1 MGSREMIAY
10 ILIVA
15 LLSAAALLT
24 WRIRNGFRK
33 ARLEV
38 RKHVRIDLVRRSGT
52 QSDEAVEDSR

>member
-15 LLSAAALLT
+15 LLSAAALLA

-33 ARLEV
+33 ARLED